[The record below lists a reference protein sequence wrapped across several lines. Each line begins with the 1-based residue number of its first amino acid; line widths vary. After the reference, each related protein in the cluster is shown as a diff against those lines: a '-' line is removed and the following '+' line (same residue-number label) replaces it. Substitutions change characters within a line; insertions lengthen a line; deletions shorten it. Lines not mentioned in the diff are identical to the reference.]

1 MNSTFNLMGYRIAN
15 IIYFVIALLLV
26 CVPASGQP
34 DCTTKTGNYIKRLK
48 DALQNFIDDP
58 GNDTE
63 RDEYLESLRQN
74 NLKAFNLVKSLSI
87 EAIVNMQ
94 QDSLWLQCFQQEF
107 LNVSPTEKDEN
118 IIRWSAHLFKRF
130 VAFDFISP
138 EFEPGFGIHI
148 DANQGAADLGQ
159 QSEAY
164 SFAARILMAYTF
176 TTERTGGR
184 FRILGGVSTYYFDSK
199 FSWFVN
205 PRLEYR
211 VRDIGNDLT
220 TFGNWKAIVDANF
233 GKTWIAGAGIGLE
246 LHSFGAQLI
255 YQRQG
260 DIKDSHLLVGVFY
273 RFFK

>member
-1 MNSTFNLMGYRIAN
+1 MDSASNLMEFRIAN
-15 IIYFVIALLLV
+15 IIYFVIALTLV

-58 GNDTE
+58 QSDAQ
-63 RDEYLESLRQN
+63 RDQYLESLRQSN
-74 NLKAFNLVKSLSI
+74 PKAYNLVERLSK
-87 EAIVNMQ
+87 EANVNMQ
-94 QDSLWLQCFQQEF
+94 QDSLWLQCFQQQF

-118 IIRWSAHLFKRF
+118 FIRWSAHLFKRF

-138 EFEPGFGIHI
+138 EFESGLGIHI

-159 QSEAY
+159 KSEAY
-164 SFAARILMAYTF
+164 SFAARVLMAYTF
-176 TTERTGGR
+176 SKERSGGR
-184 FRILGGVSTYYFDSK
+184 LRILAGVSTYYFDSK
-199 FSWFVN
+199 FSWFAN
-205 PRLEYR
+205 PRFEYR
-211 VRDIGNDLT
+211 IRDIGNQLT

-246 LHSFGAQLI
+246 LHSFGAQLM

-260 DIKDSHLLVGVFY
+260 DVKDSHLLVGVFY
-273 RFFK
+273 RFLK